1 MKKAL
6 YLLTASFL
14 IMYGCNSEDLEFQD
28 SNREMDNL
36 LMDVEWQLYHIDG
49 DSQSTS
55 SKSASF
61 EDFQSKSE
69 SQVSFKSPSNHA
81 NGLFHTVDGNKI
93 IFSSGIGNSLGV
105 FKMSG
110 GSNLNGI
117 IRCVSV
123 EGNQAVIQVV
133 ITKIGDVPDGFPI
146 DVGWTVLFLLEDNGE
161 GANAPKDRYFNYV
174 LFSPF
179 DSEVCDGVSPTDYL
193 SIFYGCECGAGFLD
207 TARKSDQI
215 QIK

>member
-1 MKKAL
+1 MKKVL
-6 YLLTASFL
+6 YLLTAAFL
-14 IMYGCNSEDLEFQD
+14 LIYGCDREELEFQD

-36 LMDVEWQLYHIDG
+36 TDVKWQSYHIDG
-49 DSQSTS
+49 VSQATF
-55 SKSASF
+55 SKNASF
-61 EDFQSKSE
+61 EDFQNKPQ
-69 SQVSFKSPSNHA
+69 SQVSFKSTSNHV

-93 IFSSGIGNSLGV
+93 TFSSGRGNSLGV

-117 IRCVSV
+117 IRCATV

-133 ITKIGDVPDGFPI
+133 ITKIGEVPDGFPI

-179 DSEVCDGVSPTDYL
+179 DSENCDGISPTDYQ
-193 SIFYGCECGAGFLD
+193 SVFYGCECGAGFLD
-207 TARKSDQI
+207 TAKKSDQI